1 MSKISRK
8 LYILLILS
16 VGISVTVSSWF
27 ITAYLLVKSEQ
38 DNRIKDRIYID
49 GLAES
54 MERFMEHA
62 VTLNYQLSINP
73 EVRDSLLE
81 AESWEKR
88 KTIYAQD
95 YDTTESLGN
104 SSGFPLF
111 SAMQQRYN
119 FVDLFFLQDAEG
131 NQTARS
137 YGMLGQRSERWW
149 FKQITEGRDYRPFIS
164 FSYYSLTGHKPAA
177 SVFHPILEGDSLIGI
192 LGMDINFQHIQN
204 LVESYVK
211 SSDIYA
217 IVTDMNGVII
227 AHPDAEKIEHIYNL
241 IEMTRSTLLED
252 SGKLNGD
259 GFMDQKKADLGWPP
273 EISRAVSAAVEGGS
287 GSIRNISLEQ
297 ELCHIYYAP
306 IPLATEGNT
315 GQNYSVLLVHKRRNL
330 IYARNMIILSVIV
343 FIITTVFLLFFL
355 FRHQFRK
362 NILGPLE
369 ILIQSMK
376 KLDEEGF
383 EEITLETGDE
393 FNILA
398 EAYNDLR
405 RKLSS
410 ANTQLLEKLD
420 ILHESE
426 AGYKAFADIGLALST
441 EKNVIHLLEIILNEA
456 RKLTNADGGTLYL
469 YNTEK
474 KHLDFVILYT
484 ETMDFHMGGTS
495 GKPVTFPPVPLY
507 DESGNPNHF
516 NVSSHAALTGE
527 VINIPDVYSTDKF
540 DFQGTRNYDS
550 RNGYRSRS
558 MLVIPM
564 KNNEDTLIGVIQLI
578 NARVK
583 GSERVIPFST
593 INENLIISLAS
604 QAAVA
609 LTNVQLQKE
618 LEALLHAFIK
628 SIAMAI
634 DEKSAFTG
642 GHIRRVVTLTEMI
655 AEEINRDE
663 TGPYSDIS
671 FSSKEME
678 ELYIAAWMHDIGK
691 ITTPESL
698 IDKQTKMQKFQDGVD
713 RIIQRYRILLEISRD
728 ETAIHKVEDSPEE
741 LMEELEFIKKCNSS
755 GGFLTEES
763 LDKLKRIRNRSFT
776 MGELTQPLLTEE
788 EYNLLSIRKGNLD
801 SRERKI
807 IEHHA
812 VMTKRILNELTFPKH
827 LSNVARYASMH
838 HEKLNGT
845 GYPEGLKY
853 EQIPLQARIIAVAD
867 IFEALTAKDRP
878 YREPLILS
886 KAFEILQKMAEEEHI
901 DKEILHLMYRTGLIY
916 RYADRELNREQIN
929 DIQWVI

>member
-54 MERFMEHA
+54 MERFLEHA

-73 EVRDSLLE
+73 EVRNSLIE
-81 AESWEKR
+81 AESWERR
-88 KTIYAQD
+88 KTAYAED
-95 YDTTESLGN
+95 YDTSGSLGN

-111 SAMQQRYN
+111 AAMQQRYR

-164 FSYYSLTGHKPAA
+164 FSYYSLTGNKPAA

-211 SSDIYA
+211 SSDMYA

-227 AHPDAEKIEHIYNL
+227 AHPDAEKIAHIYNL

-252 SGKLNGD
+252 RGKLNGD
-259 GFMDQKKADLGWPP
+259 GFLNQEKTVLEWPP
-273 EISRAVSAAVEGGS
+273 EVGLAVSAAVKGES
-287 GSIRNISLEQ
+287 GSIRNIRLEQ

-315 GQNYSVLLVHKRRNL
+315 GQNYSILLVHKRRNL
-330 IYARNMIILSVIV
+330 IYARNMVILSVIV

-355 FRHQFRK
+355 FRHQFSK
-362 NILGPLE
+362 NILDPLE
-369 ILIQSMK
+369 TLIQSMK
-376 KLDEEGF
+376 KMDEEEF
-383 EEITLETGDE
+383 EEITLDTGDE
-393 FNILA
+393 FYLLA

-410 ANTQLLEKLD
+410 ANRELLEKLD

-474 KHLDFVILYT
+474 KHLDFVILHT
-484 ETMDFHMGGTS
+484 ETMNFHMGGTS
-495 GKPVTFPPVPLY
+495 GTPVTFPPVPLY

-564 KNNEDTLIGVIQLI
+564 KNNEGELIGVIQLI
-578 NARVK
+578 NARVRS
-583 GSERVIPFST
+583 GEVIPFST
-593 INENLIISLAS
+593 ITESLIISLAS

-609 LTNVQLQKE
+609 LTNVQLQKD
-618 LEALLHAFIK
+618 LESLFHAFIK

-655 AEEINRDE
+655 AREINKDE
-663 TGPYSDIS
+663 TGSYSEVS
-671 FSSKEME
+671 FSSEEME
-678 ELYIAAWMHDIGK
+678 ELYMAAWMHDIGK

-698 IDKQTKMQKFQDGVD
+698 IDKQTKMQKFQDGID
-713 RIIQRYRILLEISRD
+713 RIVMRYRMLLELNRK
-728 ETAIHKVEDSPEE
+728 ETIFPKVDDSPEE
-741 LMEELEFIKKCNSS
+741 LMEELEFIKSCNIS
-755 GGFLTEES
+755 GGYLTDEDLE
-763 LDKLKRIRNRSFT
+763 KLKRIRSRSFT

-788 EYNLLSIRKGNLD
+788 EFDLLSIRRGNLN
-801 SRERKI
+801 SQERKI

-812 VMTKRILNELTFPKH
+812 EMTKRILNELTFPRH
-827 LSNVARYASMH
+827 LGKVARYASMH

-878 YREPLILS
+878 YREPLKLS